1 MASKLIMTHFMI
13 YSLNQ
18 YHYKV
23 NHQRYRA
30 CKLVQ
35 SGAVITWLLKMPS
48 SGFSAP
54 VFGVE

>member
-1 MASKLIMTHFMI
+1 MASKLIMTYLLI

-30 CKLVQ
+30 CQYVRLE
-35 SGAVITWLLKMPS
+35 AVITSLLKMPS